1 MKTIVHF
8 GKEFLPIIRFGCP
21 KCQCV
26 FDADNRDYI
35 YERDPE
41 EVKEKL
47 RAVKRSVIM
56 ACDGLN
62 LYLDDSDI
70 EKLRNGKKI
79 IFDNFELGQLTR
91 VMSVAIIYDNEFE
104 IDNRFATYPAPA
116 IKEIQE
122 PKIEVDETL
131 IHRIIEHAMEKRD
144 RSVSIFFGKGG
155 VSINVYPYPEENEED
170 EEQ

>member
-47 RAVKRSVIM
+47 RAVSPCPMCGTYCKR
-56 ACDGLN
+56 
-62 LYLDDSDI
+62 
-70 EKLRNGKKI
+70 
-79 IFDNFELGQLTR
+79 ELPR
-91 VMSVAIIYDNEFE
+91 
-104 IDNRFATYPAPA
+104 
-116 IKEIQE
+116 
-122 PKIEVDETL
+122 
-131 IHRIIEHAMEKRD
+131 
-144 RSVSIFFGKGG
+144 SIFIKVGDLK
-155 VSINVYPYPEENEED
+155 VEVND
-170 EEQ
+170 E